1 MRGIPGDQPHFNLWG
16 YFFAVTLQKKREKSG
31 RQELLMPMGCVGI
44 QLWNNQVGEYPSMWL
59 SISNK
64 G

>member
-31 RQELLMPMGCVGI
+31 RQDLHMLVGCAGI
-44 QLWNNQVGEYPSMWL
+44 QL
-59 SISNK
+59 
-64 G
+64 